1 MPVKLGELISS
12 RRRELG
18 LTLRQVADAVGVSEA
33 TVSRWESGSIG
44 NMRRDRIIALSQ
56 VLRLS
61 PSELAGGREQESI
74 STVFS
79 RYGLSEQECLLIER
93 ILKLQPDKREL
104 ALKMLAAISD
114 E

>member
-1 MPVKLGELISS
+1 MEINALIRS
-12 RRRELG
+12 RRQELG
-18 LTLRQVADAVGVSEA
+18 LTLKQVADAAGVSEA

-44 NMRRDRIIALSQ
+44 NMRRDRIIALSN

-61 PSELAGGREQESI
+61 PSELAGGEPQESI
-74 STVFS
+74 YSVFA
-79 RYGLSEQECLLIER
+79 RYGLDEEECKLVEQVIALE
-93 ILKLQPDKREL
+93 PYKRRL